1 MHTLFEGVASHHL
14 QALLEYLI
22 KDKKSFT
29 LAQLNTILRTHKYSN
44 SETKPS
50 PINKDNDGSFHIK
63 QTASQMMTL
72 VRLFP
77 FLCGNVEVENDKHW
91 DCYLILLAICDM
103 ACSFDVQES
112 DPTKFG
118 WMVQVYL
125 ESFVTLYS
133 PQFSVTPKMH
143 YLVHLPKQM
152 TLFGPLRHHWCMRFE
167 SKNAQIKSFV
177 TRCFRNVPLS
187 VAIRHQQYLSY
198 HLYTPPERHSSNFL
212 YGGDQVSG
220 DSQQF
225 DHYREGIEKLLDIPN
240 NSLFGIRCKFV
251 IINGIEYKPGY
262 VIRIKPTEP
271 SYDFDYGLI
280 DAILMYEGH
289 KIFLTTILEIKKF
302 HKSLCAFEVSPTH
315 NVKYVLYGSLYCH
328 GVVHIHT
335 KSGNLYIIE
344 KNYCFKD
351 LWCLF

>member
-187 VAIRHQQYLSY
+187 VAIRHQQ
-198 HLYTPPERHSSNFL
+198 
-212 YGGDQVSG
+212 
-220 DSQQF
+220 
-225 DHYREGIEKLLDIPN
+225 
-240 NSLFGIRCKFV
+240 CKFV

-328 GVVHIHT
+328 GV
-335 KSGNLYIIE
+335 
-344 KNYCFKD
+344 
-351 LWCLF
+351 